1 MIVSIKNK
9 KYKVIVIVVLILLA
23 IRIGFELP
31 GYTYTEPQFDTTV
44 DRFFIP
50 NPGDSGPIYLAKEN
64 NVTSEQTFLISVQ
77 VTDSAPS
84 GTAIP
89 SATIDQ
95 DYRFGGV
102 QTNET
107 MIFDH
112 FEQRILVQFQ
122 LLADTFP
129 EGTEAFQASVSPE
142 TRGPNDTIIIVEFP
156 TPLSPQVLAS
166 EAFIIILDD
175 DRKFYTH
182 FAFSCTMYLSFLV

>member
-1 MIVSIKNK
+1 M
-9 KYKVIVIVVLILLA
+9 VLILLA

-31 GYTYTEPQFDTTV
+31 RYTYTEPLFDTRI
-44 DRFFIP
+44 DQFFIQ

-64 NVTSEQTFLISVQ
+64 NVISEQTFLISVQ

-84 GTAIP
+84 GTAIQ

-95 DYRFGGV
+95 DYRFGRV
-102 QTNET
+102 QTSEA
-107 MIFDH
+107 ILFDP
-112 FEQRILVQFQ
+112 FEQRILVLFE

-129 EGTEAFQASVSPE
+129 EGNEAFQASVSPE
-142 TRGPNDTIIIVEFP
+142 DTLETRAPNGTIIIERFP
-156 TPLSPQVLAS
+156 IPLPPEVLLP
-166 EAFIIILDD
+166 EAFIIILDN